1 MRQKTSSSVEVAAGL
16 QVPRERPIGRLER
29 LAYERAARDRRD
41 GHKRGLW
48 FDAAAADRAI
58 AFFECH
64 CRHYE
69 GKWAGQKL
77 KLEDWQRFRIGE
89 TFGWRR
95 KDGTRRFRTSYNE
108 VPRKSG
114 KSTEAGGIGL
124 YLFGADHE
132 QGAQVY
138 CAATKEEQA
147 RIVHDTAKAMVRQS
161 PELGRFFKVFAKSIV
176 CYQLHSR
183 FKPLG
188 ADSKTQ
194 DGLNVHGAII
204 DETHA
209 HTDRRVWMKLKTAMG
224 AREQP
229 LIWIITTAGIY
240 DPASIG
246 WELHDDAVKVLEGVY
261 DDDSLFAYIAAM
273 DEDDDWTQPAT
284 WWKANPNLGISVKLD
299 YLAELCEEAK
309 RKPSFQNEFRQ
320 MHCNQWV
327 EQVTR
332 WLSMERWKTCSKA
345 KLTGLEGRACYMGL
359 DLSQKLDLTAACLWF
374 PPKDEGEKHKLLWR
388 YWVPEERVREVAQ
401 TGRVPYASWVD
412 AGWLTTTPGDGV
424 DYEFIHRDILQLG
437 ERFNIQ
443 EIGFDPYNAW
453 DISGR
458 LGNDDGFQMRE
469 VRQGYL
475 TLSEPTKEFER
486 MVVTGELDHGQNPV
500 SHWMA
505 SNAVIRKD
513 PAGNIKPDKERAT
526 AKIDGIVAAIIALV
540 CVLVHE
546 EQPAAANIW

>member
-1 MRQKTSSSVEVAAGL
+1 MKRKTSSLADVSSLLPA
-16 QVPRERPIGRLER
+16 ERPLGKLER
-29 LAYERAARDRRD
+29 LAYERADRDHCE
-41 GHKRGLW
+41 GYKRGLW
-48 FDAAAADRAI
+48 FDDVAAQRAI
-58 AFFECH
+58 DFFEKQCH
-64 CRHYE
+64 HYE
-69 GKWAGQKL
+69 GEWAGQPL
-77 KLEDWQRFRIGE
+77 LLADWQKFCISE
-89 TFGWRR
+89 TFGWMRR
-95 KDGTRRFRTSYNE
+95 DGSRRFRTSYNE
-108 VPRKSG
+108 VGRKNG
-114 KSTEAGGIGL
+114 KSTTGAGIGL
-124 YLFGADHE
+124 KGTGADGE
-132 QGAQVY
+132 EGAQVY

-147 RIVHDTAKAMVRQS
+147 REAIHDTAKAMVAQAPGLR
-161 PELGRFFKVFAKSIV
+161 RFYQVNAKSIV
-176 CYQLHSR
+176 VMRTHSS

-188 ADSKTQ
+188 ANSKTQ
-194 DGLNVHGAII
+194 DGLNCHFAVI

-209 HTDRRVWMKLKTAMG
+209 HTDRRVWMKLKTSMG
-224 AREQP
+224 ARRQP
-229 LIWIITTAGIY
+229 LIWIMTTAGVY

-261 DDDSLFAYIAAM
+261 DDDSLFAYIAAA
-273 DEDDDWTQPAT
+273 DEDDDWTDPAT

-332 WLSMERWKTCSKA
+332 WLSMERWKSCSKA

-374 PPKDEGEKHKLLWR
+374 PPKDAGEKHKLLWR

-424 DYEFIHRDILQLG
+424 DYDVIRQDILKLA
-437 ERFNIQ
+437 ERYSIQ

-453 DISGR
+453 DISGK

-486 MVVTGELDHGQNPV
+486 LVVTGELDHGQNPV

-540 CVLVHE
+540 CVLVHQE
-546 EQPAAANIW
+546 APVGNIW